1 MNTLKWLLVTLL
13 LLQGCSDNEP
23 EEEWSRASY
32 TIGINHTKNS
42 IVRFELSTGAG
53 GRVPPYGGSGV
64 MMGGGSFPKVW
75 RPDFTVDVNWTVD
88 TDPFA
93 HVRWREEGKVFSEMA
108 VEHEKLFEKHSAT
121 VVLEPYDD
129 KICGQTIHFFPCNQ
143 VKVQVACYD
152 KNNPTYTLSKSPQ
165 RLEEPEVCP

>member
-32 TIGINHTKNS
+32 TRGVNHTKNS
-42 IVRFELSTGAG
+42 IIRFELSTGAG
-53 GRVPPYGGSGV
+53 GRVPPYGESGIA
-64 MMGGGSFPKVW
+64 MGGGSFPKVW

-88 TDPFA
+88 TNPFSGLSGSDPDYYA
-93 HVRWREEGKVFSEMA
+93 KLA
-108 VEHEKLFEKHSAT
+108 EKKKLYQKHSAR